1 MQLEVGNN
9 LEGKITGITN
19 FGAFVQLEGG
29 KSGLVHIS
37 EIAIDYVKQI
47 EDHVKVGDNV
57 KVKIVSI
64 SPEGKISLSIK
75 KVLEEERDEA
85 KKNPRPADVDMFTK
99 SSKSGDMS
107 FEDKMNKFKLDSDE
121 KMLALKRSFES
132 KRGSGRRGN

>member
-47 EDHVKVGDNV
+47 EDHVKVGDSV
-57 KVKIVSI
+57 KVKVVGI

-75 KVLEEERDEA
+75 KVLEEEREEA
-85 KKNPRPADVDMFTK
+85 
-99 SSKSGDMS
+99 
-107 FEDKMNKFKLDSDE
+107 
-121 KMLALKRSFES
+121 
-132 KRGSGRRGN
+132 

>member
-1 MQLEVGNN
+1 MQLEVGSN
-9 LEGKITGITN
+9 LEGKITGVTN

-37 EIAIDYVKQI
+37 EIAVNYVKQI

-57 KVKIVSI
+57 KVKVVSI

-75 KVLEEERDEA
+75 KVLEEERENA
-85 KKNPRPADVDMFTK
+85 KNNPRPADVGMFT
-99 SSKSGDMS
+99 SSQNQEMS

-121 KMLALKRSFES
+121 KMLALKRNFES
-132 KRGSGRRGN
+132 KRGTGKRGY

>member
-1 MQLEVGNN
+1 MQLEVGSN
-9 LEGKITGITN
+9 LEGKITGVTN

-37 EIAIDYVKQI
+37 EIAVNYVKQI

-57 KVKIVSI
+57 KVKVVSI

-75 KVLEEERDEA
+75 KVLEEERENA
-85 KKNPRPADVDMFTK
+85 KNNPRPADVGMFT
-99 SSKSGDMS
+99 SSQNQEMS

-121 KMLALKRSFES
+121 KMLTLKRNFES
-132 KRGSGRRGN
+132 KRGTGKRGY